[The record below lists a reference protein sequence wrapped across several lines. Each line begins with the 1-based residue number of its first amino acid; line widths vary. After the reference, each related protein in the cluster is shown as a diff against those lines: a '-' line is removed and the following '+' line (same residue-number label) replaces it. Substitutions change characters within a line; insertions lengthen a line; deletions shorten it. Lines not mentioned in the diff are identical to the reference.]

1 MVGAFIGCGQ
11 HPILRNEH
19 NGRDKNRLHAGDHR
33 QGDEGLVPRTTQR
46 MAPKKINRRTLRRG
60 LSIGAGAKL
69 V

>member
-1 MVGAFIGCGQ
+1 
-11 HPILRNEH
+11 
-19 NGRDKNRLHAGDHR
+19 
-33 QGDEGLVPRTTQR
+33 